1 MLTRYASALQVRE
14 IHGGPRNCRRV
25 RSGKGGPRQDVTLL
39 ARSGS
44 APENGKHQDGMNP
57 AFMAL

>member
-39 ARSGS
+39 ARSGPL
-44 APENGKHQDGMNP
+44 AEYGKLRNGMNP
-57 AFMAL
+57 AFTAL